1 LPRNPLPGAKGSQ
14 RLQATGSLV
23 LTAAVDAAGAAGE
36 VVVEEG
42 EVVVEED
49 AHPLLM
55 EASSGRMS

>member
-1 LPRNPLPGAKGSQ
+1 LPQNPLPGAKGNQ

-36 VVVEEG
+36 EG
-42 EVVVEED
+42 EQED
-49 AHPLLM
+49 AHPLLT

>member
-1 LPRNPLPGAKGSQ
+1 LPRNPPPGAKGNR

-36 VVVEEG
+36 EE
-42 EVVVEED
+42 EEED
-49 AHPLLM
+49 AQPLLM

>member
-36 VVVEEG
+36 VVVEE
-42 EVVVEED
+42 D